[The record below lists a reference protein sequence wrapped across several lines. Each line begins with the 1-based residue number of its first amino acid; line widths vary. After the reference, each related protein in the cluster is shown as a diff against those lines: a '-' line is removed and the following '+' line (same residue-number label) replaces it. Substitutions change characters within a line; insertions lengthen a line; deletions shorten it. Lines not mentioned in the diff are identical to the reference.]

1 MYFPKKYFSRRN
13 SVINTLFLTENT
25 IPMDP
30 VKIGMQLDEQ
40 ERDLPRILEEF
51 RRNEYEGSTAENT
64 EDGFEDQVMQPIDWD
79 TIANQYGVN
88 LSDDEETNSNGR
100 CSSSS
105 LSSVPASS
113 PSATNSPMQGETR
126 SSRRKDGSE
135 NRTSSKPRQRGRP
148 VHNKSRRKVH
158 PLMTPERLVGILK
171 ILKAHKWTIEGLVI
185 AYLNL
190 NIRGHYM
197 ATLNTRRARFRK
209 LLFNASEVYEA
220 ISKAPSTPGEIIT
233 MVSARDLRKELIGLT
248 QIESAGE
255 PKEVAFTKWNK
266 KCNPGDIELS
276 SLPSRIRD
284 AAPKFSN
291 LLSILCANKIC
302 HEDLIPVPHGTLVM
316 ITSMILHSC
325 RPRSG
330 NMFSRMLGL
339 HLSNTGCTRR
349 ALTLLNKLG
358 VTESYQTLLDAKKD
372 LAEYHQEQLKGIGQ
386 RRDIIFA
393 WDNFDWQERVRHQ
406 SVGHTHRMHS
416 VTTARVIVA
425 RDVPKEGLSQKDFTH
440 DGILGMDDFTE
451 APGIIEDDLSI
462 AISRHLI
469 AKSIHTLFP
478 NSTKDFWESEDPRTH
493 TKTLNYPMPTINLLD
508 PQKTES
514 YQLGPILENEGT
526 VEGTAA
532 AKNNIFQK
540 QMGWGKEEEEIKG
553 CLFVG
558 TGDAK
563 SSRNMKSLQSARA
576 YEIRDVDRHQN
587 MLPVPAL
594 FHLQMNFAYAI
605 QKAYDGSKTNNP
617 DATKT
622 SKSTL
627 LWHRS
632 ITGIKGAHGDKPEYF
647 TLRDLL
653 VKSFRSRIIAAV
665 LEIEQIPYHTQQI
678 ADALQA
684 KLRKMSREE
693 FATLVEAIR
702 TKFFASEARESSQ
715 PTEQEFRNHVLFLEQ
730 METFLTLNHAIKN
743 GDIGLI
749 ERCINKCILYFHGAT
764 NWQYASEWS
773 YFKWLVSTSATSPI
787 LKKAIWSNMLVN
799 LEGKRSTF
807 YAVDLLIEHGN
818 GALKEVL
825 FRNRTSTF
833 DLLDLFRRE
842 AILAGFHGSL
852 RIAFENAF
860 KVHITGR
867 HPDKVYETEIFMV
880 ASELARDSIRKVES
894 KVSYLAPDLLE
905 DGWDKLGYGGKL
917 DEYNSKFP
925 SVTGMHLDRED
936 VEGSASAENGGMI
949 VDLDN

>member
-1 MYFPKKYFSRRN
+1 
-13 SVINTLFLTENT
+13 
-25 IPMDP
+25 MDP
-30 VKIGMQLDEQ
+30 LKIDVHLDGQ
-40 ERDLPRILEEF
+40 ERDFPGILEEF
-51 RRNEYEGSTAENT
+51 RRNEYEGSAAENT
-64 EDGFEDQVMQPIDWD
+64 EDDFEDQAMQPIDWD
-79 TIANQYGVN
+79 TIVNRYGVN
-88 LSDDEETNSNGR
+88 LSDDEEMNSNGR
-100 CSSSS
+100 CSPSS

-113 PSATNSPMQGETR
+113 PSTNSPMQRETR
-126 SSRRKDGSE
+126 SSKHKDSSE
-135 NRTSSKPRQRGRP
+135 NKTPSKPKQRGRP
-148 VHNKSRRKVH
+148 VGSKNRRKVH
-158 PLMTPERLVGILK
+158 PLMTPERLVDIIK
-171 ILKAHKWTIEGLVI
+171 ILKSHKWTIESLII

-190 NIRGHYM
+190 KTRGHYM
-197 ATLNTRRARFRK
+197 ATLKTRRARFRK
-209 LLFNASEVYEA
+209 LLFNSSEVYEA
-220 ISKAPSTPGEIIT
+220 ISKAPSTPGEVVT
-233 MVSARDLRKELIGLT
+233 MVSAIDLRKEVIGLT
-248 QIESAGE
+248 QMKSAGE
-255 PKEVAFTKWNK
+255 PKEVAFTKWSK
-266 KCNPGDIELS
+266 KSNPGDMELS

-284 AAPKFSN
+284 AAPKVSH

-316 ITSMILHSC
+316 ITSMILLSC
-325 RPRSG
+325 RPRSS

-393 WDNFDWQERVRHQ
+393 WDNFNWQERVRHQ

-416 VTTARVIVA
+416 VTTARVIIA
-425 RDVPKEGLSQKDFTH
+425 RDVPKEGLTQEDFTRNGQF
-440 DGILGMDDFTE
+440 DFDDFAE
-451 APGIIEDDLSI
+451 ASGLKDDDLSTD
-462 AISRHLI
+462 ISRHLI
-469 AKSIHTLFP
+469 AKSIYALFP
-478 NSTKDFWESEDPRTH
+478 NSTKEFWETEDPETH
-493 TKTLNYPMPTINLLD
+493 TKTLNYPMPNINLLD

-526 VEGTAA
+526 IEGTAA
-532 AKNNIFQK
+532 AKNNIYQK

-553 CLFVG
+553 CLFLG

-563 SSRNMKSLQSARA
+563 SVRNMKSLQAERACEAR
-576 YEIRDVDRHQN
+576 EVDRHQN
-587 MLPVPAL
+587 LLPIPAL

-605 QKAYDGSKTNNP
+605 QKAHDGSKINNP
-617 DATKT
+617 GATKA

-627 LWHRS
+627 IWHRS

-653 VKSFRSRIIAAV
+653 VKSFRSRIIAAI
-665 LEIEQIPYHTQQI
+665 LEIEHIPYHTRQI
-678 ADALQA
+678 ADALQE
-684 KLRKMSREE
+684 KLRKMTGDE
-693 FATLVEAIR
+693 FARLVEAIR
-702 TKFFASEARESSQ
+702 TKFFTYEARQS
-715 PTEQEFRNHVLFLEQ
+715 TEQEFRNHVLFLEQ

-749 ERCINKCILYFHGAT
+749 ERCVNKCILYFHGAT

-773 YFKWLVSTSATSPI
+773 YFKWLVNTSATSPI
-787 LKKAIWSNMLVN
+787 LKRAIWNNMLVN

-867 HPDKVYETEIFMV
+867 HPDKIYETEIFMV
-880 ASELARDSIRKVES
+880 ASELARDSIRKIVS
-894 KVSYLAPDLLE
+894 QVSYLAPDLLA
-905 DGWDKLGYGGKL
+905 DGWKKLGGGGKL
-917 DEYNSKFP
+917 DEYNYKFP
-925 SVTGMHLDRED
+925 SVTGMRLDGD
-936 VEGSASAENGGMI
+936 AEGSTESASAEDGGMI
-949 VDLDN
+949 VDLDS

>member
-1 MYFPKKYFSRRN
+1 
-13 SVINTLFLTENT
+13 
-25 IPMDP
+25 MDP
-30 VKIGMQLDEQ
+30 LKTGMQLNEQ
-40 ERDLPRILEEF
+40 ELERDLPGTLEAF
-51 RRNEYEGSTAENT
+51 RQNEYEGSAAEDT
-64 EDGFEDQVMQPIDWD
+64 EDDFEDQVMIDLD
-79 TIANQYGVN
+79 TIANQYGVD
-88 LSDDEETNSNGR
+88 LSDDEETNSDGR
-100 CSSSS
+100 CSSSPG
-105 LSSVPASS
+105 PASS
-113 PSATNSPMQGETR
+113 PSTNSPIERETR
-126 SSRRKDGSE
+126 SSGRKGSSE
-135 NRTSSKPRQRGRP
+135 NRTSSKPKQRGRP
-148 VHNKSRRKVH
+148 VGSKSRRKVH
-158 PLMTPERLVGILK
+158 PLITPERLVDILQ
-171 ILKAHKWTIEGLVI
+171 ILKAHKWTIESLVI

-197 ATLNTRRARFRK
+197 AKLKTRRAKFRK
-209 LLFNASEVYEA
+209 LLFNASTVYEA
-220 ISKAPSTPGEIIT
+220 ISKAPSTPREIVT
-233 MVSARDLRKELIGLT
+233 MVSATDLRKELIGLT
-248 QIESAGE
+248 QIDESSGE

-266 KCNPGDIELS
+266 KQNPGDIELS

-284 AAPKFSN
+284 AAPKFSS
-291 LLSILCANKIC
+291 LLSILCANNIC
-302 HEDLIPVPHGTLVM
+302 YEDLIPVPHGILVM
-316 ITSMILHSC
+316 ITSIILHSC
-325 RPRSG
+325 RPRSS

-425 RDVPKEGLSQKDFTH
+425 RDISKEGLSQKDFTH
-440 DGILGMDDFTE
+440 DGKFEVDDFTE
-451 APGIIEDDLSI
+451 APGIIEDDLAI
-462 AISRHLI
+462 DISRHLI
-469 AKSIHTLFP
+469 AKSIYALFP
-478 NSTKDFWESEDPRTH
+478 NSTKEFWETEDPRTH
-493 TKTLNYPMPTINLLD
+493 ITTLNYPMPTINLLD
-508 PQKTES
+508 THKTES

-526 VEGTAA
+526 IQGTAA
-532 AKNNIFQK
+532 AKNNIYQK
-540 QMGWGKEEEEIKG
+540 QMGWGKEEEKIKG
-553 CLFVG
+553 CLFLG

-563 SSRNMKSLQSARA
+563 SVRNMKSLQAERA
-576 YEIRDVDRHQN
+576 HETREVDRHQN
-587 MLPVPAL
+587 MLPIPAL

-605 QKAYDGSKTNNP
+605 HKAHDGLKTNNP
-617 DATKT
+617 DAIKT

-632 ITGIKGAHGDKPEYF
+632 IAGIKGAHGDKPEYF

-665 LEIEQIPYHTQQI
+665 LEIENIPYHTQQI
-678 ADALQA
+678 SDALQGR
-684 KLRKMSREE
+684 LRKMSKEE
-693 FATLVEAIR
+693 FARLVEAVR
-702 TKFFASEARESSQ
+702 TKFFTLEAQQS
-715 PTEQEFRNHVLFLEQ
+715 TEQEFRNHALFLGQ

-749 ERCINKCILYFHGAT
+749 ERCVNRCIVYFHGAT
-764 NWQYASEWS
+764 NWQYAAEWS
-773 YFKWLVSTSATSPI
+773 YFKWLVNTSATSPI

-825 FRNRTSTF
+825 FKNRTSTF
-833 DLLDLFRRE
+833 DLIDLFRRE

-852 RIAFENAF
+852 RVTFENAF
-860 KVHITGR
+860 KIYITGR
-867 HPDKVYETEIFMV
+867 HPDKIYETEIFMI

-894 KVSYLAPDLLE
+894 QVSYLAPDLLE
-905 DGWDKLGYGGKL
+905 DGWKKLGYGGKL

-925 SVTGMHLDRED
+925 SVTGMVLDSGD
-936 VEGSASAENGGMI
+936 AEGSASAEDGGMM
-949 VDLDN
+949 VDLDS

>member
-1 MYFPKKYFSRRN
+1 
-13 SVINTLFLTENT
+13 
-25 IPMDP
+25 MDP
-30 VKIGMQLDEQ
+30 LKIGMQLDEQ
-40 ERDLPRILEEF
+40 ERDLPGILEEV
-51 RRNEYEGSTAENT
+51 RRNEYEGSSAENT

-79 TIANQYGVN
+79 TIANQYGD
-88 LSDDEETNSNGR
+88 LSDDEEMNSNGR

-105 LSSVPASS
+105 LSPVPMAASS
-113 PSATNSPMQGETR
+113 PSTNSPMQGETR
-126 SSRRKDGSE
+126 SSRRKGGSE
-135 NRTSSKPRQRGRP
+135 NRISSKPKQRGRP
-148 VHNKSRRKVH
+148 VRSKSRRKAH
-158 PLMTPERLVGILK
+158 PLMTPERLVDILR
-171 ILKAHKWTIEGLVI
+171 ILKAHKWTIENLVI

-190 NIRGHYM
+190 NTRGHYM
-197 ATLNTRRARFRK
+197 AKLNTRRAKFRK

-220 ISKAPSTPGEIIT
+220 ISTAPSTPGEIVT
-233 MVSARDLRKELIGLT
+233 MVSATDLRKELIGLT

-266 KCNPGDIELS
+266 KWNPGDIELS

-302 HEDLIPVPHGTLVM
+302 HEDPIPVPHGTLVM

-349 ALTLLNKLG
+349 AITLLNKLG

-440 DGILGMDDFTE
+440 DGKFELDDFTE

-462 AISRHLI
+462 DISRHLI
-469 AKSIHTLFP
+469 VKSIYALFP
-478 NSTKDFWESEDPRTH
+478 NSTKEFWETEDPRTH

-526 VEGTAA
+526 IEGTAA
-532 AKNNIFQK
+532 AKNNIYQK
-540 QMGWGKEEEEIKG
+540 QMGWGKEEEKIKG
-553 CLFVG
+553 CLFLG

-563 SSRNMKSLQSARA
+563 SVRNMKSLQAERA
-576 YEIRDVDRHQN
+576 YEIREVDRHQN
-587 MLPVPAL
+587 MLPIPAL

-605 QKAYDGSKTNNP
+605 QKAHDGSKTNNSG
-617 DATKT
+617 ATKT

-653 VKSFRSRIIAAV
+653 VKSFRSRIVAAV
-665 LEIEQIPYHTQQI
+665 LEIEHIPYHTQQI
-678 ADALQA
+678 ADALQG

-693 FATLVEAIR
+693 FHRLVEAIR
-702 TKFFASEARESSQ
+702 TKFFTFEARESK
-715 PTEQEFRNHVLFLEQ
+715 EQEFRNHVLFLEQ
-730 METFLTLNHAIKN
+730 MATFLSLNHAIKN

-749 ERCINKCILYFHGAT
+749 ERCVNQCIVYFHGAT
-764 NWQYASEWS
+764 NWQYAAEWS
-773 YFKWLVSTSATSPI
+773 YFKWLVNTSATSPI

-825 FRNRTSTF
+825 FKNRTSTF
-833 DLLDLFRRE
+833 DLLDLFQRE

-852 RIAFENAF
+852 RVTFENAF

-867 HPDKVYETEIFMV
+867 HPDKIYETEIFMV

-894 KVSYLAPDLLE
+894 QVSYLAPDLLE
-905 DGWDKLGYGGKL
+905 DGWKKLGYGGKV

-925 SVTGMHLDRED
+925 SVTGMCLDHED
-936 VEGSASAENGGMI
+936 VEGSASVEGGGMI
-949 VDLDN
+949 VNLDS